1 MTRSEHR
8 DTLPFDPEIE
18 RTLRRLRKQAAEAS
32 SEATEFG
39 QQAAPMAE
47 PQAPAAAHDGHAVQG
62 QLIQENPANR
72 PQEQRER
79 TMRELATP
87 IGDYAPL
94 CITYPPLTVPFELK
108 SGLIHHL
115 PKFRGLQNEN
125 PHKHL
130 KEFKIICSSMRPQG
144 ISEDHVKLRAFPFSL
159 DDHAKDWLFYLPPGS
174 ITSWDD
180 MVQAF
185 LDKYFPPSKSIGIIR
200 EITSIR
206 QKPSEDLYDYWER
219 FERLC
224 TGCPQHDMTDRA
236 LIEFFYGGLSPSE
249 RKFIDVACGGS
260 IKDKTP
266 RQLRELISTLAASS
280 RQYGEEKQLQRANEV
295 NSTIVSDLTSVMKS
309 FAIELAQQMRAPQPS
324 RPCGICS
331 YVGHPTDQCPTLQE
345 DHHQANAI
353 GRYNNQP
360 RYDPYSNTYNPG
372 WRDHPNFSYGK
383 GNSDQNH
390 QSYQR
395 SQVQPTPPMDTN
407 NEVMKTLQM
416 MQQQMGQMAIA
427 INRLEA
433 QGKLPSQTEENPK
446 LNVSAI
452 TLRSGKELQ
461 DTRCEEERQVAP
473 KLAPSETLARQ
484 PEASPTPSAAPP
496 AQKAEQK
503 VRFQIPPPFPK
514 RFERTQKE
522 KEEKEILETFR
533 KVEINIPLLD
543 AVKQIPRYAKFLK
556 ELCTNRRKLAERE
569 KVSVGE
575 VVTAV
580 IKRELP
586 TKCKDKGMFAISC
599 KIGNVGIKKAMCDLG
614 ASINVMPLS
623 IYKSLNACALKE
635 TKVVIQLADRSVVYP
650 IGVLEDVLVQV
661 NELVFPADFYV
672 IDTKED
678 SCNTSSD
685 ILLGRP
691 FLSTARTKIDVHD
704 GTLTMEFEG
713 EVIKYN
719 VYDAMKYP
727 HDMSPVYGLD
737 IVDCLSQEIF
747 DENQDDILNSD
758 FCRDTDQVQ
767 IESQKEPKLKETVC
781 SIQQVVCSQAQIGE
795 NSIAPLQNGV
805 QILPAQKEEP
815 ESLSG
820 MSFQLPT
827 QINSSSSPLQSSLSQ
842 KEIPESTLA
851 PPPLQSSKEQHLSE
865 SEECKHD
872 LLEQIFLA
880 QSDEPWYA
888 DMVNYLATDLVL
900 GVNKLE
906 I

>member
-1 MTRSEHR
+1 MTRSESR

-32 SEATEFG
+32 SEATEFY

-47 PQAPAAAHDGHAVQG
+47 HNPQDAAPNGLAVQN
-62 QLIQENPANR
+62 QIVQENPANR
-72 PQEQRER
+72 PQVQRER

-159 DDHAKDWLFYLPPGS
+159 DDHTKDWLFYLPPGS

-206 QKPSEDLYDYWER
+206 QKPTEDLNDYWER

-224 TGCPQHDMTDRA
+224 TGCPQHDMSDKA
-236 LIEFFYGGLSPSE
+236 LIQFFYGGLIPSE
-249 RKFIDVACGGS
+249 RKLINVACGGS
-260 IKDKTP
+260 ILDKTP
-266 RQLRELISTLAASS
+266 REMKELISNLAASS
-280 RQYGEEKQLQRANEV
+280 KQYEEEGQTQRGIYEV
-295 NSTIVSDLTSVMKS
+295 RTSSVESQISKLTSLVEKI
-309 FAIELAQQMRAPQPS
+309 ALGQVQQIQAPQPP
-324 RPCGICS
+324 RPCEICLH
-331 YVGHPTDQCPTLQE
+331 VGHPTDQCPTLQE
-345 DHHQANAI
+345 DHHQVNAI

-372 WRDHPNFSYGK
+372 WKDHPNFSYGK
-383 GNSDQNH
+383 SNSDQNY

-395 SQVQPTPPMDTN
+395 NQAQPAPSTPNQNLEKIMQT
-407 NEVMKTLQM
+407 M
-416 MQQQMGQMAIA
+416 METMVSTMQGVRQDLGQMTTSMQGVRQDLSQMATSIGQ
-427 INRLEA
+427 LQS
-433 QGKLPSQTEENPK
+433 QGKLPSQTETNPRQ
-446 LNVSAI
+446 NVSAI
-452 TLRSGKELQ
+452 TLRSGKELR
-461 DTRCEEERQVAP
+461 DTNHEQEKEP
-473 KLAPSETLARQ
+473 KP
-484 PEASPTPSAAPP
+484 PEASPSQSVAPP
-496 AQKAEQK
+496 AQKTDLK
-503 VRFQIPPPFPK
+503 VSFHIPPPFPK

-522 KEEKEILETFR
+522 KEEKEILDTFR
-533 KVEINIPLLD
+533 KVQINIPLLD

-599 KIGNVGIKKAMCDLG
+599 KIGNVGIRKAMCDLG

-635 TKVVIQLADRSVVYP
+635 TRVVIQLADRSVVYP

-678 SCNTSSD
+678 SYNTSSD

-719 VYDAMKYP
+719 VYDSMKYP
-727 HDMSPVYGLD
+727 HDISPIYGLD

-747 DENQDDILNSD
+747 NENQDDILNSD

-767 IESQKEPKLKETVC
+767 IKKEPKPKETVC
-781 SIQQVVCSQAQIGE
+781 SIQQIVCSQAQIGE
-795 NSIAPLQNGV
+795 NSVAPL
-805 QILPAQKEEP
+805 
-815 ESLSG
+815 
-820 MSFQLPT
+820 
-827 QINSSSSPLQSSLSQ
+827 
-842 KEIPESTLA
+842 
-851 PPPLQSSKEQHLSE
+851 
-865 SEECKHD
+865 
-872 LLEQIFLA
+872 
-880 QSDEPWYA
+880 
-888 DMVNYLATDLVL
+888 
-900 GVNKLE
+900 
-906 I
+906 

>member
-1 MTRSEHR
+1 
-8 DTLPFDPEIE
+8 
-18 RTLRRLRKQAAEAS
+18 
-32 SEATEFG
+32 
-39 QQAAPMAE
+39 
-47 PQAPAAAHDGHAVQG
+47 
-62 QLIQENPANR
+62 
-72 PQEQRER
+72 
-79 TMRELATP
+79 MRELAIP
-87 IGDYAPL
+87 VGDHAPL

-108 SGLIHHL
+108 TCLIHLL
-115 PKFRGLQNEN
+115 PKFRGRENEN

-130 KEFKIICSSMRPQG
+130 KEFTIVYSSMRPQG
-144 ISEDHVKLRAFPFSL
+144 ISEDQVKLRAFPFSL
-159 DDHAKDWLFYLPPGS
+159 DDYAKDWLFYLPPGS

-180 MVQAF
+180 MVQIF

-206 QKPSEDLYDYWER
+206 QKQTEDVYDYWKR

-224 TGCPQHDMTDRA
+224 TGCPQHDMSDKA
-236 LIEFFYGGLSPSE
+236 LIQFFYGGLLPSE
-249 RKFIDVACGGS
+249 RKFINVACGGS
-260 IKDKTP
+260 IIDKTP
-266 RQLRELISTLAASS
+266 REIRELISTLAASS

-295 NSTIVSDLTSVMKS
+295 SFPTISELTSVMKNI
-309 FAIELAQQMRAPQPS
+309 AIEVVQQIQAPQPP

-345 DHHQANAI
+345 DNHQVNAI

-360 RYDPYSNTYNPG
+360 RHDPYSNTYNPG
-372 WRDHPNFSYGK
+372 WRGHPNFSYGK
-383 GNSDQNH
+383 ANNDQNY
-390 QSYQR
+390 QNYQR
-395 SQVQPTPPMDTN
+395 NQAQPAPSNPNQHLEKIMQT
-407 NEVMKTLQM
+407 M
-416 MQQQMGQMAIA
+416 METMVNTMQGMRQEIGQLAASIG
-427 INRLEA
+427 RSES
-433 QGKLPSQTEENPK
+433 QGKLHSQTETNPRQ
-446 LNVSAI
+446 NVSAI

-461 DTRCEEERQVAP
+461 DARYEEEKQPPPKPTQVAQDP
-473 KLAPSETLARQ
+473 LQSE
-484 PEASPTPSAAPP
+484 PPP
-496 AQKAEQK
+496 AHKTDPK
-503 VRFQIPPPFPK
+503 VSFHIPPPFPK

-575 VVTAV
+575 VVTTI

-599 KIGNVGIKKAMCDLG
+599 KIGNVGIKKVMCDLG

-635 TKVVIQLADRSVVYP
+635 TRVVIQLADRSVVYP

-661 NELVFPADFYV
+661 DELVFPADFYV
-672 IDTKED
+672 IDTKEG

-691 FLSTARTKIDVHD
+691 FLSTARTKIDVHH

-713 EVIKYN
+713 KVIKYN
-719 VYDAMKYP
+719 VYDSMKYP
-727 HDMSPVYGLD
+727 HDMSHVYGLD

-747 DENQDDILNSD
+747 YENQDDILNSD
-758 FCRDTDQVQ
+758 FYRETDPVQ

-781 SIQQVVCSQAQIGE
+781 NIQQIVYSQAQIGE
-795 NSIAPLQNGV
+795 NSVAPLQNGV
-805 QILPAQKEEP
+805 QTLPAQKEAP

-820 MSFQLPT
+820 ASFQF
-827 QINSSSSPLQSSLSQ
+827 SPAQEERSESLS
-842 KEIPESTLA
+842 ST
-851 PPPLQSSKEQHLSE
+851 SSQPRS
-865 SEECKHD
+865 
-872 LLEQIFLA
+872 
-880 QSDEPWYA
+880 
-888 DMVNYLATDLVL
+888 
-900 GVNKLE
+900 
-906 I
+906 